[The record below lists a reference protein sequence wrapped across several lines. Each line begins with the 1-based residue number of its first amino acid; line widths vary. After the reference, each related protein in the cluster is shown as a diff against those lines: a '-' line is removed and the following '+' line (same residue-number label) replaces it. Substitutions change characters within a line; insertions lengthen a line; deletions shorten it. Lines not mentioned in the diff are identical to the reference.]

1 MKTIGEESESDESAS
16 EIGPGLEKKWRE
28 RSSINKMEISM
39 RA

>member
-28 RSSINKMEISM
+28 GEIVDQ
-39 RA
+39 